1 MKGKKF
7 AMLLLGAAAMLAL
20 AGCGGNADKVANPD
34 GGIAYANHETLSGVP
49 QQLHDGIQS
58 LAAADGI
65 DFEDATAE
73 GNANV
78 QLDQVNKMIDD
89 KVAAIVLVAVNGDS
103 IIPAVNRAN
112 EAGILVI
119 ATNRDVNGGIITN
132 VVNNERQAGELQAE
146 YMAAHLPQN
155 GKVVYITG
163 DTSITAGVYRWE
175 GFRDSLKSKRPDVEI
190 LANSGRGD
198 WEFANGL
205 KQMTLWLQLYP
216 QIDGVAA
223 GNDSMALGA
232 VAAMKE
238 AGRFNPDSVVVCGVD
253 AIPDALKAIE
263 SGDMDMTV
271 KQDVD
276 KIIETIYSCIKQ
288 AKSGTM
294 PQAGDIQVSMK
305 TVTKENAAQY
315 K

>member
-1 MKGKKF
+1 MRGKKSM
-7 AMLLLGAAAMLAL
+7 MLLLGAAMLML
-20 AGCGGNADKVANPD
+20 AGCGSNAGKVANPD

-58 LAAADGI
+58 LASADGI
-65 DFEDATAE
+65 AFEDATAE

-112 EAGILVI
+112 EAGIPVI
-119 ATNRDVNGGIITN
+119 ATNRDVNGGIFTN

-163 DTSITAGVYRWE
+163 DTTITAGVYRWE
-175 GFRDSLKSKRPDVEI
+175 GFRDTLKAKRPDVEI

-238 AGRFNPDSVVVCGVD
+238 AGRFNPDSVIVCGVD

-294 PQAGDIQVSMK
+294 PQAGDVQVSMK
-305 TVTKENAAQY
+305 TVTKENASRY